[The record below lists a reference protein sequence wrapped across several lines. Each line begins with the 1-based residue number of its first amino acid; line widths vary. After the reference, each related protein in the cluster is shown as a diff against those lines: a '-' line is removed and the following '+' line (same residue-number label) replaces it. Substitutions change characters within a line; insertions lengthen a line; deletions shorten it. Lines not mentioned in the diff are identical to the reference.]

1 MLWRILLLVAK
12 SALMVA
18 LFDLMSPVADA
29 VGLQF
34 TWIAAASQAL
44 SQTTAMS
51 YKEAQTLFLF
61 LLATTTLEF
70 GRFVWEMITRYRRL
84 G

>member
-1 MLWRILLLVAK
+1 MVFRLLFLLLK

-18 LFDLMSPVADA
+18 LFKLLSPVAQA

-34 TWIAAASQAL
+34 QFVDSVAS
-44 SQTTAMS
+44 SISHFTAMP
-51 YKEAQTLFLF
+51 YYEAEVVFLF
-61 LLATTTLEF
+61 LLATTILEA
-70 GRFVWEMITRYRRL
+70 GRLIWDITV

>member
-1 MLWRILLLVAK
+1 MVWRLVFLLFK

-18 LFDLMSPVADA
+18 LFRLLSPVADA

-34 TWIAAASQAL
+34 QFVDSVARSV
-44 SQTTAMS
+44 SHFTAMP
-51 YKEAQTLFLF
+51 YAEAEILFLF
-61 LLATTTLEF
+61 LLATTILE
-70 GRFVWEMITRYRRL
+70 GIRFVWDVTV